1 VLRKGFQNTYS
12 VIYGNAGVFDAFD
25 VELSLEVHED
35 IVFLS
40 ASSPWSSSV
49 QNDTIV
55 TYTWLVD
62 TVKAITNYDISIIDS
77 ISVAT
82 TIGKELTVT
91 ANITNNDSD
100 CDISDNTFTDVNP
113 VVGAV
118 DPNDLTVYPVGDGY
132 EGYIEKTQELRY
144 KIRFQNVGTYFAQN
158 VKITNTLPEELDVN
172 TINSILS
179 SHAYVMRREGQ
190 TIKFIY
196 TNILL
201 PDSSENQEGSNG
213 FVEFKISPKKG
224 IKNGQIIPNKANI
237 VFDFEDPLATNRVQN
252 IIKYNTDGVLNK
264 LVIYPNPAQNSTTI
278 VLELSKA
285 KYLDYETISTM
296 EVYDIIGNKNH
307 SVNYTIGEQSIQLD
321 VSSLEAGVYIVKVI
335 NQNGEQFSGKL
346 LKD

>member
-1 VLRKGFQNTYS
+1 
-12 VIYGNAGVFDAFD
+12 
-25 VELSLEVHED
+25 
-35 IVFLS
+35 
-40 ASSPWSSSV
+40 
-49 QNDTIV
+49 
-55 TYTWLVD
+55 
-62 TVKAITNYDISIIDS
+62 
-77 ISVAT
+77 
-82 TIGKELTVT
+82 
-91 ANITNNDSD
+91 
-100 CDISDNTFTDVNP
+100 
-113 VVGAV
+113 
-118 DPNDLTVYPVGDGY
+118 
-132 EGYIEKTQELRY
+132 ELRY

-196 TNILL
+196 TNIFL

-252 IIKYNTDGVLNK
+252 IIKYNTDGVLNR

-278 VLELSKA
+278 VLELSKT

-321 VSSLEAGVYIVKVI
+321 LSSIPSGVYIVKVI
-335 NQNGEQFSGKL
+335 NQNGEQFTGKL